1 MIKFLTEDK
10 RSYATFLPGNRRLQ
24 PYHSSS
30 SVSSAA
36 EVGEEPEQTADR
48 EDHRAGYEDRSE
60 GGGVS

>member
-10 RSYATFLPGNRRLQ
+10 RSYATFLTGNSRLQ

-30 SVSSAA
+30 SAVSAS
-36 EVGEEPEQTADR
+36 EIGEETQQATDR
-48 EDHRAGYEDRSE
+48 QNHSAGYEDRSE